1 MTLYVYN
8 RSLKSEADVKKSFE
22 DFYGAQ
28 ELDLKN
34 ISNLIY

>member
-1 MTLYVYN
+1 MILYVYDK
-8 RSLKSEADVKKSFE
+8 SLKNESDVKKSFE

-28 ELDLKN
+28 ESDLKN